1 MKIIA
6 NCGCDRWAEVLAQKM
21 FERNK
26 IPCEEAYII
35 DMDYKWITL
44 NAETCGEEPEER
56 RYVIKYWE
64 EKKILSVSILS
75 VWFYERKEIEKVN
88 NVGDTYKTDK
98 IVGIEKGTYIV
109 ANFLGLIGCKKL
121 E

>member
-26 IPCEEAYII
+26 IPCEEVYIVH
-35 DMDYKWITL
+35 MDYKWITL
-44 NAETCGEEPEER
+44 DAETCGEEPEEK

-64 EKKILSVSILS
+64 EKKFLFVSLLS
-75 VWFYERKEIEKVN
+75 VWFYERKMVDKVN
-88 NVGDTYKTDK
+88 AVGEIYKGDE
-98 IVGIEKGTYIV
+98 IVYIEKGIYIV
-109 ANFLGLIGCKKL
+109 TEFLGFAGCKKIG
-121 E
+121 